1 MEMLIELI
9 DGGHGYTLLP
19 AMSALKI
26 PADRRSQLKEIKSP
40 IPTREVSL
48 VYRRSQYKHN
58 VLKAISESVK
68 AHLPKEV
75 YPKRNPSLSIIQIK

>member
-1 MEMLIELI
+1 MLMELI
-9 DGGHGYTLLP
+9 DNGHGYTLLP
-19 AMSALKI
+19 AMSALKLA
-26 PADRRSQLKEIKSP
+26 ADKKSRLKEIKSP

-48 VYRRSQYKHN
+48 VYRRSQYKQT

-75 YPKRNPSLSIIQIK
+75 HLRRSPNLDIIQIK